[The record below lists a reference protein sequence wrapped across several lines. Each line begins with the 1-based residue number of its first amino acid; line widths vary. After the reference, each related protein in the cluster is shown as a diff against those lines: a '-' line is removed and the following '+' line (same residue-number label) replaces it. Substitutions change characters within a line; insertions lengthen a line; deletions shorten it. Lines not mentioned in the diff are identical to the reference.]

1 MGGTGRFQVR
11 VTSPLWLNQQQNKM
25 LQQVKNYKLTT
36 LLVVIVWTL
45 CFMRIPETPLDNVR
59 LIDKWTHA
67 VMYLALGLAIVIEHN
82 RANGHPM
89 SAGRL
94 LVYVGLMPT
103 LMGGAIEILQAYCTG
118 GRRSGDWLDLLA
130 DMVGAALATL
140 IGMLWAR
147 WRANS

>member
-1 MGGTGRFQVR
+1 MAEST
-11 VTSPLWLNQQQNKM
+11 TNKM
-25 LQQVKNYKLTT
+25 LQQVRNYKLTM

-45 CFMRIPETPLDNVR
+45 CFMSIPETSLDNVR

-82 RANGHPM
+82 RANGHLM

-94 LVYVGLMPT
+94 LVYVWLMPT